1 MSNVYSV
8 PSIDRALTV
17 LELLAQSR
25 GGFSVSEISRKLTLP
40 KSSVHLLIG
49 TLEKRGYL
57 QRNAV
62 NGKYCFGLKLVSLS
76 RTALENLD
84 LREGAK
90 PFLQGLMRKTGLT
103 VHMAVLE
110 RNEAVIIEKVEC
122 PGLLRLATWIGR
134 RLDVN
139 CSGVGKAL
147 IAFLSD
153 EEFEQQF
160 KAKALAKH
168 NENTTVS
175 ISKLKRE
182 LERVR
187 TVGYALDDEE
197 DEIGFRCIGAP
208 VFNFTKKVVAAI
220 SVAGTTLQ
228 IPNDNVQ
235 HIAMIVK
242 HAAAQISSQLGY
254 IEKVSSMRC

>member
-1 MSNVYSV
+1 MPNEYSV
-8 PSIDRALTV
+8 PSIDRALAV

-49 TLEKRGYL
+49 TLERRGYL
-57 QRNAV
+57 QKNALS
-62 NGKYCFGLKLVSLS
+62 GKYCFGLKLVSLS

-84 LREGAK
+84 LREEAK
-90 PFLQGLMRKTGLT
+90 PSLQALMRKTGLT

-110 RNEAVIIEKVEC
+110 RNEAVIVEKIEC

-139 CSGVGKAL
+139 CTGVGKAL
-147 IAFLSD
+147 IAFLAD
-153 EEFEQQF
+153 EEFDRQF
-160 KAKALAKH
+160 KTKALARH
-168 NENTTVS
+168 NENTMVS
-175 ISKLKRE
+175 TSKLKQE

-187 TVGYALDDEE
+187 RLGYSLDDEE

-208 VFNFTKKVVAAI
+208 LFNYTKKAVAAI
-220 SVAGTTLQ
+220 SVAGTTAQ
-228 IPNDNVQ
+228 IPDGE
-235 HIAMIVK
+235 IAQLAGIVK
-242 HAAAQISSQLGY
+242 HTAAAISSQLSY
-254 IEKVSSMRC
+254 IQGDS